1 MKKTKAKMN
10 KPIYLDMSILDISKI
25 LMYEF
30 WYDHIKPKYQD
41 KAKLCYMDTDSFII
55 HIKTE
60 DFYDDIADDVE
71 KCFDTFNY
79 DENDKK
85 PLSMGKNKKTIGLF
99 KDEFREKL
107 MIEFIGLREK
117 TYAYLLDDDS
127 EHKKVKG
134 TKMCVIKRRPM
145 FKNYKDCLLNNKI
158 ILKLQQRFKSN
169 HHNEYT
175 EKINKIA
182 LSSNDDKRLQTFD
195 KITTYPYRTKAF
207 KVCESEL
214 R

>member
-1 MKKTKAKMN
+1 
-10 KPIYLDMSILDISKI
+10 
-25 LMYEF
+25 
-30 WYDHIKPKYQD
+30 
-41 KAKLCYMDTDSFII
+41 
-55 HIKTE
+55 
-60 DFYDDIADDVE
+60 
-71 KCFDTFNY
+71 
-79 DENDKK
+79 
-85 PLSMGKNKKTIGLF
+85 
-99 KDEFREKL
+99 
-107 MIEFIGLREK
+107 
-117 TYAYLLDDDS
+117 
-127 EHKKVKG
+127 
-134 TKMCVIKRRPM
+134 M

-158 ILKLQQRFKSN
+158 LLKLQQRFKSN